1 MFEKYIFFNFQLLI
15 ILYFCSALVYNGNF
29 DFMKEYSAII
39 IDDER
44 NVREALGLMLA
55 EHCPEIHVCG
65 TAASASEGRELLKAV
80 EVDFIFLDIL
90 MPKEDGF
97 ALLRSIPK
105 ENYGIIFVT
114 AYEEYALRAL
124 KASAIDYLLK
134 PVNPLE
140 LREAVTKA
148 IQYHELRKIKA
159 DLRSIY
165 SESLDNLHD
174 YVSSGN
180 KYIEKITIAEQFGFR
195 MVKVSELMYLQA
207 DSNYTILHLSGLD
220 KIVATRSLGEF
231 EKMLENPIFFR
242 IHKSTIINMDYLKA
256 YSSYQG
262 NYAELT
268 DGTRLSI
275 SRRKLNDFREAV
287 KHFSKSIE

>member
-1 MFEKYIFFNFQLLI
+1 
-15 ILYFCSALVYNGNF
+15 
-29 DFMKEYSAII
+29 MKNYRAII

-44 NVREALGLMLA
+44 NIREALGIMLRD
-55 EHCPEIHVCG
+55 HCPEIKICG
-65 TAASASEGRELLKAV
+65 AAASAAEGRELLEEEV
-80 EVDFIFLDIL
+80 VDFIFLDIS

-97 ALLRSIPK
+97 AFLNTIPK

-140 LREAVTKA
+140 LREAVSKA
-148 IQYHELRKIKA
+148 IQYHELRKNKA
-159 DLRSIY
+159 EIRSIY
-165 SESLDNLHD
+165 HQSLENLHD
-174 YVSSGN
+174 QVHSGN
-180 KYIEKITIAEQFGFR
+180 KMIEKITIAEQFGFR
-195 MVKVSELMYLQA
+195 MVNVSDLMYLQA
-207 DSNYTILHLSGLD
+207 DSNYTILHLSGLN

-231 EKMLENPIFFR
+231 EKILDNPEFFR
-242 IHKSTIINMDYLKA
+242 IHKSTIINMNYLKG
-256 YSSYQG
+256 YSSYEG
-262 NYAELT
+262 NFAELT

-287 KHFSKSIE
+287 KYFSKSIE